1 MNILLKK
8 DWDVPINAPIEV
20 EQRGYFVGRKAELDL
35 LANEILRKTSG
46 AILVSGYRGVGKTS
60 LAYKALW
67 EVKSNDKNNIIVLLN
82 ASQLEAELD
91 EKNQLEAELGE
102 KNQKSRPRAIIENLI
117 RRLYSV
123 TKEREDLGD
132 KIKPKIDRLYRKTV
146 ATEFRLRETYQ
157 QKIQD
162 SLKIEE
168 EDIKEIWASEKNIRN
183 VIFFGSWVIASVLLF
198 GNIFTNTAI
207 NNGLALL
214 LAFPV
219 PFFVNIAIKHKL
231 IKKHYKEISQ
241 NIDELYEFDD
251 TIGNLEFDLE
261 DIHRDIKQKD
271 KKLIYVIDELD
282 KLDSAQVIEVLKFF
296 KNLFTISDAI
306 FIFIGNE
313 DIFKIGLDIS
323 EEEKKQGIYRSKAYT
338 YFTSRYFLSRPLWDD
353 LFSFLKEI
361 IKQKDIDE
369 KKFEVLGRALAFD
382 ARNDFFD
389 LKKFI
394 RDKITNF
401 SDDDNPIIKIDKLID
416 EDIQKARFQ
425 KSITALFEDKYMLSN
440 PSRWEENELILRT
453 LFDHAHKIYSSYSGV
468 QFNDL
473 SEDKI
478 EASASRDYNNFLWR
492 NGAFNL
498 LNESLQNIKGVQIP
512 MRNYTYI
519 GHIPNNPPDY
529 YSESTEIENMFAVT
543 FRDYVSYIIA
553 LNNVF
558 RRAQGENEISE
569 ENFWT
574 DPTKYVQQINS
585 WGFDALNIFNSN
597 NSIYKNI
604 TNKEFSSFKRED
616 IEQRIGQITNHI
628 KLMIQSLPNI
638 VSQIVISLNQN
649 LNLQSQKLQGN
660 TSLFGGSANEVRN
673 SLTNYNPDVIFNPD
687 LSRQVLLIFNQLNTL
702 LSIKKHIRDNAKTH
716 RIGCF
721 ISELV
726 SDRIKGL
733 YLVNTKSP
741 SELRRSLIG
750 LIKNINVFFTK

>member
-1 MNILLKK
+1 MKILLKK

-20 EQRGYFVGRKAELDL
+20 EQHEYFIGRKAELDL
-35 LANEILRKTSG
+35 LVNEILRKTSG

-67 EVKSNDKNNIIVLLN
+67 EVKSRDKNTIIVLLN

-91 EKNQLEAELGE
+91 KPD
-102 KNQKSRPRAIIENLI
+102 QKIHPRAIIENLI
-117 RRLYSV
+117 RRLYSI
-123 TKEREDLGD
+123 TRERNNLDGSIKE
-132 KIKPKIDRLYRKTV
+132 KVNALYRKTI
-146 ATEFRLRETYQ
+146 ATEFELLEKNQ
-157 QKIQD
+157 QARTLSQEI
-162 SLKIEE
+162 
-168 EDIKEIWASEKNIRN
+168 IKEETEELFFSEKQIKNIILL
-183 VIFFGSWVIASVLLF
+183 VSWVFAIFLQFLSIAETWANIIFNKILPLLLIYPIPF
-198 GNIFTNTAI
+198 AINIF
-207 NNGLALL
+207 
-214 LAFPV
+214 
-219 PFFVNIAIKHKL
+219 IKHKK
-231 IKKHYKEISQ
+231 IKKETGEMIMKTE
-241 NIDELYEFDD
+241 ELYKFDD
-251 TIGNLEFDLE
+251 SIGNLEFDLE
-261 DIHRDIKQKD
+261 DIHRNLKREK
-271 KKLIYVIDELD
+271 KKLVYIIDELD
-282 KLDSAQVIEVLKFF
+282 KLEPTQVIEVLKFF
-296 KNLFTISDAI
+296 KNLFTLSDAV
-306 FIFIGNE
+306 FIFVGGE
-313 DIFKIGLDIS
+313 EIFNIGLKGGDN
-323 EEEKKQGIYRSKAYT
+323 IYRDKAYT

-389 LKKFI
+389 SKKFI
-394 RDKITNF
+394 RDRITNF
-401 SDDDNPIIKIDKLID
+401 SDDDNPIIEINKLMD
-416 EDIQKARFQ
+416 EDVKKARFQ

-478 EASASRDYNNFLWR
+478 EVSAMRDYNNFLWR

-498 LNESLQNIKGVQIP
+498 LNESQQNIKGVQIP
-512 MRNYTYI
+512 IRNYTYI
-519 GHIPNNPPDY
+519 GHIPNDPPHY
-529 YSESTEIENMFAVT
+529 YNESTEIENRFAVT
-543 FRDYVSYIIA
+543 FRDYVSYVIT

-558 RRAQGENEISE
+558 RRTQGENEISE
-569 ENFWT
+569 DNFWT

-585 WGFDALNIFNSN
+585 WGFDALNIFDSN
-597 NSIYKNI
+597 NPVYKSI
-604 TNKEFSSFKRED
+604 TNKEFSLFKRED

-649 LNLQSQKLQGN
+649 LNLQTQKLQGN
-660 TSLFGGSANEVRN
+660 TSLFGGSANEIRN
-673 SLTNYNPDVIFNPD
+673 SLANYNPDVIFNPD
-687 LSRQVLLIFNQLNTL
+687 LSRQVLLIFNQQNTL

-721 ISELV
+721 ISELG

-733 YLVNTKSP
+733 YFVNTKSP
-741 SELRRSLIG
+741 SELKRSLIG